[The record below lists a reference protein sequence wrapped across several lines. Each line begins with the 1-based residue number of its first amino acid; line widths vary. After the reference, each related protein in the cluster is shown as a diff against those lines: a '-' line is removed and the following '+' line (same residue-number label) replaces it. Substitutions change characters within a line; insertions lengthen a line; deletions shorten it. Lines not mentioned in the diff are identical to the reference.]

1 MTISSFTESTE
12 RELAYVLHLRMEHST
27 DRLYALP
34 YCAVE
39 SLEQH
44 QEAERWEAL
53 ASLAFRVLTSA
64 S

>member
-12 RELAYVLHLRMEHST
+12 RELAYVLHLRKSIQQTACMHCHAVQPN
-27 DRLYALP
+27 RLKHYQ
-34 YCAVE
+34 V
-39 SLEQH
+39 
-44 QEAERWEAL
+44 AERWEAL